1 MNAKELGGV
10 SRSYI
15 SSEDI
20 ANSKSSQGRAA
31 HSFGSSIRPKLKH
44 VTGPDG
50 NAVAALHT

>member
-15 SSEDI
+15 SSEYI